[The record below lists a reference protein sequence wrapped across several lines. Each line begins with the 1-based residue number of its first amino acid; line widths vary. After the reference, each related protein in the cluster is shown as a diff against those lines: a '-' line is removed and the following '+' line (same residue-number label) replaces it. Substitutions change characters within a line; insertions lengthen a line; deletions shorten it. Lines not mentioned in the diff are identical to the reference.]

1 LPGVLAEGHIYIK
14 NKDKLKKDINV
25 EKYIK
30 LKETGKLEEYISK
43 NA

>member
-1 LPGVLAEGHIYIK
+1 
-14 NKDKLKKDINV
+14 LKKDNNV

-30 LKETGKLEEYISK
+30 LKENGKLEEYISK